1 MSYAHRIPN
10 LAPSGVFQMVPFAFG
25 QEGEVETE
33 EGGEVV
39 AVVDFLVVVGFVLDA
54 EVDLTAT
61 GVYGVEESFHLVS
74 SQRCT
79 HQSQNERS
87 PCSPIEKQHRCVDV
101 RATAIAVAYCIRPS
115 MT

>member
-1 MSYAHRIPN
+1 MSYAHRISN
-10 LAPSGVFQMVPFAFG
+10 LAPSGVFQVVPFAFG

-39 AVVDFLVVVGFVLDA
+39 NFFVVVGFVLVFVLDA

-79 HQSQNERS
+79 HHSQKKRS
-87 PCSPIEKQHRCVDV
+87 LCSPV
-101 RATAIAVAYCIRPS
+101 
-115 MT
+115 